1 MQWEEFTQALCVR
14 FGPSDYEDF
23 DEALTKVRQIGTV
36 REYQMLFERLAAR
49 VQDWPQRAMVG
60 SYIGGLKEEIRSEVK
75 LFGPTTLLHATSLA
89 RFQEDKLQRLKRV
102 SFPSKSAPLPTTQP
116 ALLPTPPSRWIKA
129 GTSPSSSSRT
139 QSSPSFKKLS
149 WTEMQAQRDKGLCYN
164 CDEKFG
170 SGHRCKTQQVFI
182 LETVADAEESAEV
195 EDASNEEEESATTP
209 EISLHAL
216 SKREALAHSH

>member
-89 RFQEDKLQRLKRV
+89 RFQEEKLQRLKRV
-102 SFPSKSAPLPTTQP
+102 PFPSKSAPLPTTQP
-116 ALLPTPPSRWIKA
+116 ALLPTPPSRWSKA
-129 GTSPSSSSRT
+129 GTSPSSTPLVHELKAAPHSK
-139 QSSPSFKKLS
+139 SFLG
-149 WTEMQAQRDKGLCYN
+149 QRWKHKGMRDYV
-164 CDEKFG
+164 
-170 SGHRCKTQQVFI
+170 T
-182 LETVADAEESAEV
+182 TVMK
-195 EDASNEEEESATTP
+195 
-209 EISLHAL
+209 SLDRDIGARHN
-216 SKREALAHSH
+216 